1 MFTIT
6 LRITRRQIAFVA
18 AALVLACAGGLWI
31 KSACSQVEGDLTM
44 GPAAPKIAK
53 TPMSTQEEQVEFLE
67 SLGWQVEEEPN
78 QILEVLIPKEFDQV
92 YENYNQVQKAQGCDL
107 SKYGGKKCKRYTYV
121 VKNYPDHPENVR
133 ANLLVYKN
141 KLIGGDICSLELD
154 GFLHGLVPPQ

>member
-1 MFTIT
+1 M
-6 LRITRRQIAFVA
+6 
-18 AALVLACAGGLWI
+18 
-31 KSACSQVEGDLTM
+31 
-44 GPAAPKIAK
+44 
-53 TPMSTQEEQVEFLE
+53 
-67 SLGWQVEEEPN
+67 
-78 QILEVLIPKEFDQV
+78 